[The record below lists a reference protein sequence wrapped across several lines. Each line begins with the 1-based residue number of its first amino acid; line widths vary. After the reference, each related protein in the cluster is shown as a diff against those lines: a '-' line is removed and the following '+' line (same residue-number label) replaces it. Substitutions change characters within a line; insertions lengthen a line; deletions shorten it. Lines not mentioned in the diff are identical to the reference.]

1 MTPLEISLKIL
12 PALIAILS
20 FLLVIYVGKTYHPMA
35 ALHRTYIRIDG
46 ILHEKKV
53 FFDYEETRRF
63 LMSHGAADHFG
74 SWIDPVKY
82 LAIRICL
89 AAIGFTVGIYVNAF
103 LGLVGMVIGFF
114 LLPLLL
120 LYMNNKDNDAM
131 TPQIQTLYSLLQV
144 QIHAGVPMIDA
155 LSESYQSFPAGRLRN
170 ALSEFSTTIYF
181 NGSFDKSLEELNK
194 KFDNGFIDSLCII
207 LLQARES
214 GQAMELLRDISQQI
228 TDMQASLQLKKKR
241 KTQPN
246 NYILSDGH
254 YGRND
259 RCSPVCCYHTD
270 VCVRVGSFSDTCNYK
285 YLKK

>member
-181 NGSFDKSLEELNK
+181 NGSFDKSLEELNE

-214 GQAMELLRDISQQI
+214 GQAMSRR
-228 TDMQASLQLKKKR
+228 R
-241 KTQPN
+241 KALT
-246 NYILSDGH
+246 
-254 YGRND
+254 
-259 RCSPVCCYHTD
+259 
-270 VCVRVGSFSDTCNYK
+270 
-285 YLKK
+285 

>member
-194 KFDNGFIDSLCII
+194 NLTMDLSIRSALFCCRPGNLDRRWNYCGIYPSRSRICRQVCNL
-207 LLQARES
+207 
-214 GQAMELLRDISQQI
+214 
-228 TDMQASLQLKKKR
+228 KR
-241 KTQPN
+241 KKNSTE
-246 NYILSDGH
+246 
-254 YGRND
+254 
-259 RCSPVCCYHTD
+259 
-270 VCVRVGSFSDTCNYK
+270 
-285 YLKK
+285 

>member
-12 PALIAILS
+12 PAIIAILS
-20 FLLVIYVGKTYHPMA
+20 LLLVIYVGKTYHPMT
-35 ALHRTYIRIDG
+35 ALHKTYIRIDG
-46 ILHEKKV
+46 ILHEKKLL
-53 FFDYEETRRF
+53 FDYEETRRF
-63 LMSHGAADHFG
+63 LQSHGAVNHFG

-89 AAIGFTVGIYVNAF
+89 AAIGFAVGIYVNAF
-103 LGLVGMVIGFF
+103 LGLVGMVLGF
-114 LLPLLL
+114 LLPPLLL

-170 ALSEFSTTIYF
+170 ALSEFATSIYF
-181 NGSFDKSLEELNK
+181 NGSFDKSLGEFNG

-214 GQAMELLRDISQQI
+214 GQAMELLRDISQQGVEWR
-228 TDMQASLQLKKKR
+228 QL
-241 KTQPN
+241 
-246 NYILSDGH
+246 
-254 YGRND
+254 
-259 RCSPVCCYHTD
+259 
-270 VCVRVGSFSDTCNYK
+270 
-285 YLKK
+285 

>member
-181 NGSFDKSLEELNK
+181 NGSFDKSLTKNLTMDLSIRSALFCYKPGNL
-194 KFDNGFIDSLCII
+194 DRRWNYCGIYPSRSRICRQVCNL
-207 LLQARES
+207 
-214 GQAMELLRDISQQI
+214 
-228 TDMQASLQLKKKR
+228 KR
-241 KTQPN
+241 KKNSTE
-246 NYILSDGH
+246 
-254 YGRND
+254 
-259 RCSPVCCYHTD
+259 
-270 VCVRVGSFSDTCNYK
+270 
-285 YLKK
+285 

>member
-1 MTPLEISLKIL
+1 MT
-12 PALIAILS
+12 
-20 FLLVIYVGKTYHPMA
+20 
-35 ALHRTYIRIDG
+35 ALHKTYIRIDG

-63 LMSHGAADHFG
+63 LMSHGAIDHLG
-74 SWIDPVKY
+74 RWIDPVKY

-89 AAIGFTVGIYVNAF
+89 AAIGFTIGVYINAF
-103 LGLVGMVIGFF
+103 LGLISMGIGFY

-120 LYMNNKDNDAM
+120 LYMNNKDNDSL

-155 LSESYQSFPAGRLRN
+155 LTESYLSFPPGRLRN
-170 ALSEFSTTIYF
+170 ALNDFAISIYF
-181 NGSFDKSLEELNK
+181 NGSFDKSLRELNA

-228 TDMQASLQLKKKR
+228 TDMQASLQLKKKEKLNR
-241 KTQPN
+241 ITTFCLMGIMGAMIGVALYAAITQM
-246 NYILSDGH
+246 YAS
-254 YGRND
+254 
-259 RCSPVCCYHTD
+259 
-270 VCVRVGSFSDTCNYK
+270 VGSF
-285 YLKK
+285 

>member
-131 TPQIQTLYSLLQV
+131 TPQIQTLYSLL
-144 QIHAGVPMIDA
+144 HCLLYTSDA
-155 LSESYQSFPAGRLRN
+155 ADE
-170 ALSEFSTTIYF
+170 
-181 NGSFDKSLEELNK
+181 
-194 KFDNGFIDSLCII
+194 
-207 LLQARES
+207 
-214 GQAMELLRDISQQI
+214 
-228 TDMQASLQLKKKR
+228 
-241 KTQPN
+241 
-246 NYILSDGH
+246 
-254 YGRND
+254 
-259 RCSPVCCYHTD
+259 
-270 VCVRVGSFSDTCNYK
+270 
-285 YLKK
+285 

>member
-12 PALIAILS
+12 PAIIALLS
-20 FLLVIYVGKTYHPMA
+20 FILVICLGKTYHPMT
-35 ALHRTYIRIDG
+35 ALHKTYIRIDG

-63 LMSHGAADHFG
+63 LMSHGAIDHLG
-74 SWIDPVKY
+74 RWIDPVKY

-89 AAIGFTVGIYVNAF
+89 AAIGFTIGVYINAF
-103 LGLVGMVIGFF
+103 LGLISMGIGFY

-120 LYMNNKDNDAM
+120 LYMNNKDNDSL

-155 LSESYQSFPAGRLRN
+155 LTESYLSFPPGRLRN
-170 ALSEFSTTIYF
+170 ALNDFTISIYF
-181 NGSFDKSLEELNK
+181 NGSFDKSLRELNA

-214 GQAMELLRDISQQI
+214 GQAMELLRDIS
-228 TDMQASLQLKKKR
+228 
-241 KTQPN
+241 
-246 NYILSDGH
+246 
-254 YGRND
+254 
-259 RCSPVCCYHTD
+259 
-270 VCVRVGSFSDTCNYK
+270 
-285 YLKK
+285 

>member
-1 MTPLEISLKIL
+1 MESCTK
-12 PALIAILS
+12 
-20 FLLVIYVGKTYHPMA
+20 
-35 ALHRTYIRIDG
+35 
-46 ILHEKKV
+46 KKV

-170 ALSEFSTTIYF
+170 ALSEFSTTI
-181 NGSFDKSLEELNK
+181 
-194 KFDNGFIDSLCII
+194 I
-207 LLQARES
+207 LTVHLINRWKNLTKNLTMDLSIRSALFCYKPGNLDRRWNYCGIYPSRSRICRQVCN
-214 GQAMELLRDISQQI
+214 L
-228 TDMQASLQLKKKR
+228 KR
-241 KTQPN
+241 KKNSTE
-246 NYILSDGH
+246 
-254 YGRND
+254 
-259 RCSPVCCYHTD
+259 
-270 VCVRVGSFSDTCNYK
+270 
-285 YLKK
+285 

>member
-89 AAIGFTVGIYVNAF
+89 AAIGFTVRIYVNAF
-103 LGLVGMVIGFF
+103 LGLVGMVILF
-114 LLPLLL
+114 
-120 LYMNNKDNDAM
+120 A
-131 TPQIQTLYSLLQV
+131 
-144 QIHAGVPMIDA
+144 A
-155 LSESYQSFPAGRLRN
+155 
-170 ALSEFSTTIYF
+170 
-181 NGSFDKSLEELNK
+181 
-194 KFDNGFIDSLCII
+194 II
-207 LLQARES
+207 IVVYE
-214 GQAMELLRDISQQI
+214 QQ
-228 TDMQASLQLKKKR
+228 R
-241 KTQPN
+241 
-246 NYILSDGH
+246 
-254 YGRND
+254 
-259 RCSPVCCYHTD
+259 
-270 VCVRVGSFSDTCNYK
+270 
-285 YLKK
+285 

>member
-1 MTPLEISLKIL
+1 MLCNKISQIE
-12 PALIAILS
+12 ALLS
-20 FLLVIYVGKTYHPMA
+20 FILVICLGKTYHPMT
-35 ALHRTYIRIDG
+35 ALHKTYIRIDG

-63 LMSHGAADHFG
+63 LMSHGAIDHLG
-74 SWIDPVKY
+74 RWIDPVKY

-89 AAIGFTVGIYVNAF
+89 AAIGFTIGVYINAF
-103 LGLVGMVIGFF
+103 LGLISMGIGFY

-120 LYMNNKDNDAM
+120 LYMNNKDNDSL

-155 LSESYQSFPAGRLRN
+155 LTESYLSFPPGRLRN
-170 ALSEFSTTIYF
+170 ALNDFTISIYF
-181 NGSFDKSLEELNK
+181 NGSFDKSLRELNA

-228 TDMQASLQLKKKR
+228 TDMQASLQLKKKEKLNR
-241 KTQPN
+241 ITTFCLMGIMGAMIGVALYAAITQM
-246 NYILSDGH
+246 YAS
-254 YGRND
+254 
-259 RCSPVCCYHTD
+259 
-270 VCVRVGSFSDTCNYK
+270 VGSF
-285 YLKK
+285 

>member
-20 FLLVIYVGKTYHPMA
+20 LLLVIYVGKTYHPMA

-103 LGLVGMVIGFF
+103 VGLVGMVIGFF

-120 LYMNNKDNDAM
+120 LYINNKDNDAL

-181 NGSFDKSLEELNK
+181 NGSFDKSLEELNG

-228 TDMQASLQLKKKR
+228 TDMQASLQLKKKEKLNR
-241 KTQPN
+241 ITTFCLMGIMGAMIGVALYAAITQM
-246 NYILSDGH
+246 YAS
-254 YGRND
+254 
-259 RCSPVCCYHTD
+259 
-270 VCVRVGSFSDTCNYK
+270 VGSF
-285 YLKK
+285 

>member
-1 MTPLEISLKIL
+1 MT
-12 PALIAILS
+12 
-20 FLLVIYVGKTYHPMA
+20 

-46 ILHEKKV
+46 ILHEKK
-53 FFDYEETRRF
+53 FLFDYEETRRF
-63 LMSHGAADHFG
+63 LQSHGAVEHFG
-74 SWIDPVKY
+74 PWIDPVKY
-82 LAIRICL
+82 LAMRICL

-170 ALSEFSTTIYF
+170 ALSEFATTIYF
-181 NGSFDKSLEELNK
+181 NGSFDKSLEVFNG

-228 TDMQASLQLKKKR
+228 TDMQAGLQLKR
-241 KTQPN
+241 KEKLNRITTFCLMGIMGAMIGVALYAAIIQM
-246 NYILSDGH
+246 YAS
-254 YGRND
+254 
-259 RCSPVCCYHTD
+259 
-270 VCVRVGSFSDTCNYK
+270 VGNF
-285 YLKK
+285 

>member
-20 FLLVIYVGKTYHPMA
+20 LLLVIYVGKTYHPMA

-63 LMSHGAADHFG
+63 LTSHGAADHFG

-89 AAIGFTVGIYVNAF
+89 AAIGFTVGIYVNAAV
-103 LGLVGMVIGFF
+103 GIVGMVIGFF

-120 LYMNNKDNDAM
+120 LYMNNKDNDAL

-155 LSESYQSFPAGRLRN
+155 LSESYQSFPVGRLRN
-170 ALSEFSTTIYF
+170 ALSEFATTIYF
-181 NGSFDKSLEELNK
+181 NGSFYKSLEELNG
-194 KFDNGFIDSLCII
+194 KFDNGFIDSLWII

-214 GQAMELLRDISQQI
+214 GQAMQLLRDISQQI
-228 TDMQASLQLKKKR
+228 TDMQASLQLKKKEKLNR
-241 KTQPN
+241 ITTFCLMGIMGAMIGVALYAAITQM
-246 NYILSDGH
+246 YAS
-254 YGRND
+254 
-259 RCSPVCCYHTD
+259 
-270 VCVRVGSFSDTCNYK
+270 VGSF
-285 YLKK
+285 

>member
-1 MTPLEISLKIL
+1 
-12 PALIAILS
+12 
-20 FLLVIYVGKTYHPMA
+20 
-35 ALHRTYIRIDG
+35 
-46 ILHEKKV
+46 
-53 FFDYEETRRF
+53 
-63 LMSHGAADHFG
+63 MSHGAADHFG

-194 KFDNGFIDSLCII
+194 NLTMDLSIRSALFVTSPGIWTGDGTT
-207 LLQARES
+207 A
-214 GQAMELLRDISQQI
+214 G
-228 TDMQASLQLKKKR
+228 
-241 KTQPN
+241 
-246 NYILSDGH
+246 YIPADHGYAGKSA
-254 YGRND
+254 
-259 RCSPVCCYHTD
+259 T
-270 VCVRVGSFSDTCNYK
+270 
-285 YLKK
+285 

>member
-20 FLLVIYVGKTYHPMA
+20 LLLVIYVGKTYHPMA

-74 SWIDPVKY
+74 PWIDPVKY

-103 LGLVGMVIGFF
+103 VGLVGMVIGFF

-120 LYMNNKDNDAM
+120 LYINNKDNDAL

-181 NGSFDKSLEELNK
+181 NGSFDKSLEELNG
-194 KFDNGFIDSLCII
+194 KFYNGFIDSLCII

-228 TDMQASLQLKKKR
+228 TDMQASLQLKKKEKLNR
-241 KTQPN
+241 ITTFCLMGIMGAMIGVAL
-246 NYILSDGH
+246 YAA
-254 YGRND
+254 
-259 RCSPVCCYHTD
+259 
-270 VCVRVGSFSDTCNYK
+270 
-285 YLKK
+285 